1 MTIPFLVKYYFLD
14 EIIWI
19 KKNKKHLDH
28 LNNAMSVLSLTP
40 QFHWKCNVQF
50 GPHGKM
56 KFKTD
61 L

>member
-1 MTIPFLVKYYFLD
+1 MTIQFVVKNNFP
-14 EIIWI
+14 EKIIWI
-19 KKNKKHLDH
+19 KNTNHLDH

-40 QFHWKCNVQF
+40 QCHCKCNVQF

-56 KFKTD
+56 KLKTD